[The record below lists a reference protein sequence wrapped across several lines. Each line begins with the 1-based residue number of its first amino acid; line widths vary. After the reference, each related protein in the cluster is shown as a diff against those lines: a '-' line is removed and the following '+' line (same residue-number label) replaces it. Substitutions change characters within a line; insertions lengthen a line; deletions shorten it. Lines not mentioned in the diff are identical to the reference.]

1 MPFDKNDINSY
12 NNNQENNNN
21 NFVQINDNNIND
33 DEENNYIPYYYG
45 ESPDFSG
52 KHYSDLDAAGQFIY
66 ENNSQYYHYQGNS
79 LFSIYN
85 KNHFNSL
92 FGNNTNQITGEL
104 FGNINKDQIAKGLFG
119 LPPLDKAVKNT
130 ALPKDGSFVNMVFG

>member
-66 ENNSQYYHYQGNS
+66 ENNSQYYHYQGYS
-79 LFSIYN
+79 LFSIYK

-92 FGNNTNQITGEL
+92 FGNNTNQITSEL

-119 LPPLDKAVKNT
+119 LPPLDKAVNT